1 MKIVRATIIVSVGV
15 PGEAEAAEAWF
26 AKWRP
31 HLAYCSEN
39 TGCGCCVDIWD
50 VEAPYLAVEELPASL
65 RAMSDWSHPGR
76 SQKVPKPPV
85 RKKGQKLPRPRSW

>member
-1 MKIVRATIIVSVGV
+1 MSLERATIIVSVGE

-31 HLAYCSEN
+31 QLTYCSEN

-50 VEAPYLAVEELPASL
+50 VEGPYLAIKELPPELS
-65 RAMSDWSHPGR
+65 AMSEWSHPGR
-76 SQKVPKPPV
+76 SRKEPASPV
-85 RKKGQKLPRPRSW
+85 RKKGRKLPRPRP